1 MVLVNL
7 SQTPSQQIEFNFFGF
22 VSFFRQL
29 SPLFI
34 IRIGLIPHT
43 IRWTTF
49 WGEDQCILLAAELG
63 AIPFKTTTLL

>member
-34 IRIGLIPHT
+34 IRIGLISHT
-43 IRWTTF
+43 SRWTTF
-49 WGEDQCILLAAELG
+49 WGEDQRTHGLEQKLRDLEI
-63 AIPFKTTTLL
+63 